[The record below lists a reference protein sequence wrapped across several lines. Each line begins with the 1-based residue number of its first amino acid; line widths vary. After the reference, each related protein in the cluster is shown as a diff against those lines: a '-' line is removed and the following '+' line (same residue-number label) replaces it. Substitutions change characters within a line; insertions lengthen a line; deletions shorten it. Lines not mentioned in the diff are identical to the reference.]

1 MRLVRFCLFAFLC
14 LSFSFSQA
22 QSANDGFLRRDGTM
36 YVVRNGA
43 QRPMTQDIHL
53 PNGRTVSRD
62 GFIVETD
69 GRHTELAEGQ
79 GCTLHGAV
87 VAVRAGA
94 GGQLTFASAPR
105 PAASAATRVA
115 AEPTG
120 WQRWVQYGPRGKAK
134 GHKKN
139 GKHKGGKHRGDD

>member
-1 MRLVRFCLFAFLC
+1 MSLVRFCLFALLC

-22 QSANDGFLRRDGTM
+22 QSANDGFVRRDGTM

-43 QRPMTQDIHL
+43 QRPMTQDVHL

-62 GFIVETD
+62 GYIVETD

-87 VAVRAGA
+87 VAVRTGT
-94 GGQLTFASAPR
+94 GGQLTFAAPAR
-105 PAASAATRVA
+105 PASAARRGET
-115 AEPTG
+115 EPAG
-120 WQRWVQYGPRGKAK
+120 WQRWAQDGPRGKAK
-134 GHKKN
+134 GHKKK
-139 GKHKGGKHRGDD
+139 GKHKGWKFRDDD